1 MAGGAGIEVPP
12 SAVVPAALAEPGSGS
27 VLDPVS
33 QQEAA
38 GMANDFIDAV
48 DQQTDGGTSKEQA
61 WRNQQLASDD
71 AFRARYGWEAFV
83 KESARANA
91 PSTPP

>member
-1 MAGGAGIEVPP
+1 MEVPP
-12 SAVVPAALAEPGSGS
+12 SATVPAALAEPGSGS

-33 QQEAA
+33 QQEVA

-48 DQQTDGGTSKEQA
+48 DQQTAGGTPKEQA
-61 WRNQQLASDD
+61 WRNLQLAADD
-71 AFRARYGWEAFV
+71 AFRSRYGWEAFV
-83 KESARANA
+83 KESARANS

>member
-33 QQEAA
+33 QQEVA
-38 GMANDFIDAV
+38 GMANSFIDAV
-48 DQQTDGGTSKEQA
+48 DQQTAGGTSKEQA
-61 WRNQQLASDD
+61 WRNQQLAADD

-83 KESARANA
+83 KESARANT